1 MKELVDHVD
10 ELEGG
15 DDGEVD
21 EFIVEGEVVVV
32 GEVEERGVVCRD
44 GGADG
49 VEGGERFVLKTSG

>member
-1 MKELVDHVD
+1 MEELVDHVD

-44 GGADG
+44 G
-49 VEGGERFVLKTSG
+49 